1 MTASSDSSPFLSA
14 SSQSPPLAQGLPAD
28 GLSIDEDALQTVM
41 DAGLGSSS
49 GVVMDGRDRPNRSWL
64 GLLLLGLIFAG
75 LGFALWRVVGGRNDA
90 GMQGPPAFPVEVE
103 RLQESSVED
112 SSEFVGTLDSQAGVS
127 LQPEANGRVTQ
138 IFVNSGDSVAA
149 GDPIMQLSPERSQAD
164 YNAALAS
171 VSAARSGRDSARSS
185 LRAAE
190 ARQSE
195 LQADLDLANND
206 YGRTATLVER
216 GALAQ
221 EQLDEVNRDRAV
233 ALSALNSALQEIEA
247 LQSSLAQSEATLA
260 QAAANANAT
269 QQDLFDKTVTAPIA
283 GIVGDIP
290 IKLGDYVTA
299 GSQLATITQNQ
310 DLDIE
315 IAVPVNDASRLR
327 VGLPVELTLFGS
339 EEAIATGNL
348 RFVSPTT
355 DPTTQTVLAKAR
367 FSTPSQ
373 PIQDNQRLEV
383 RVIWD
388 ERPGILIPT
397 TAVSRL
403 GGQTFVF
410 VPGKPDPQAE
420 GEGSPQGPP
429 PAAAD
434 GPPPTVA
441 KLKPV
446 TLGDLQGNE
455 YQVLEGLAPGETVI
469 VSGLLNLSD
478 GVPIDPQSTE
488 PQPEDQAAGSTNN
501 GPHGSPSDSA
511 NSE

>member
-1 MTASSDSSPFLSA
+1 
-14 SSQSPPLAQGLPAD
+14 
-28 GLSIDEDALQTVM
+28 
-41 DAGLGSSS
+41 
-49 GVVMDGRDRPNRSWL
+49 
-64 GLLLLGLIFAG
+64 
-75 LGFALWRVVGGRNDA
+75 
-90 GMQGPPAFPVEVE
+90 
-103 RLQESSVED
+103 
-112 SSEFVGTLDSQAGVS
+112 
-127 LQPEANGRVTQ
+127 
-138 IFVNSGDSVAA
+138 
-149 GDPIMQLSPERSQAD
+149 
-164 YNAALAS
+164 
-171 VSAARSGRDSARSS
+171 
-185 LRAAE
+185 
-190 ARQSE
+190 
-195 LQADLDLANND
+195 
-206 YGRTATLVER
+206 
-216 GALAQ
+216 
-221 EQLDEVNRDRAV
+221 
-233 ALSALNSALQEIEA
+233 
-247 LQSSLAQSEATLA
+247 
-260 QAAANANAT
+260 
-269 QQDLFDKTVTAPIA
+269 
-283 GIVGDIP
+283 
-290 IKLGDYVTA
+290 
-299 GSQLATITQNQ
+299 
-310 DLDIE
+310 DIE
-315 IAVPVNDASRLR
+315 IAVPVSDASRLR

-420 GEGSPQGPP
+420 GEGAPQGPP
-429 PAAAD
+429 PAVAD

-478 GVPIDPQSTE
+478 GVPIAPQSTE
-488 PQPEDQAAGSTNN
+488 SKSEDQAAGSTNN
-501 GPHGSPSDSA
+501 GPNGSPSDSA